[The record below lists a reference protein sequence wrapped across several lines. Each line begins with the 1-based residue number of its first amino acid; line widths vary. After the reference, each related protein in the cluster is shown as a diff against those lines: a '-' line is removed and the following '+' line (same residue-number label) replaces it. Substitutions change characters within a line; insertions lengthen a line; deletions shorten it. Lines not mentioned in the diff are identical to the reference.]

1 MKKAPVFILGSL
13 AFSPLLAEPCPVSS
27 SQDILSCALRN
38 HPDIQRARSQAARR
52 EALLRAAGQRFN
64 PEVDAES
71 SFSDEQDHIQAA
83 YLHTFEL
90 GGKRRQRL
98 QEARAEGDAL
108 AIGLQKTQEEVA
120 LKTAASLYRLSHIQG
135 ELDAVQEAL
144 DTFGKIVKQYRS
156 RPRLTPEQQ
165 VSLNVFLLA
174 QGDYELRKSALLQD
188 QRELKTYFDLATGLD
203 FQMVLAARP
212 GRKTDWPD
220 LAAPQTSTGSAS
232 AAWREAQTAVALSEA
247 RLGMARSET
256 WPDLKAGPLA
266 EIESGQ
272 GQSNQAYGAA
282 LSLSL
287 PLYQRNQDRRALAQA
302 ELQQAQAHFALRE
315 RELQAELAQ
324 RREIYALA
332 VQSLKGTP
340 PIPQMEKEHAR
351 AKSLFER
358 GLVESSLIIEAHR
371 QMADFTRSLNEQ
383 ELRAIEALWSIYV
396 LQGRVL
402 QEKL

>member
-1 MKKAPVFILGSL
+1 MKKALVFILGSL
-13 AFSPLLAEPCPVSS
+13 AVSPLSAEPCSISS
-27 SQDILSCALRN
+27 PQDILSCALQN
-38 HPDIQRARSQAARR
+38 HPDIQRARAQAARR
-52 EALLRAAGQRFN
+52 DALLSAAGQRFN
-64 PEVDAES
+64 PELDAES
-71 SFSDEQDHIQAA
+71 SFSDEQDHVQAA

-98 QEARAEGDAL
+98 REARLEGDAL
-108 AIGLQKTQEEVA
+108 AIGLQKTQEEVT
-120 LKTAASLYRLSHIQG
+120 LKTVAGLYRLSHIQA

-144 DTFGKIVKQYRS
+144 DTFGKIVKQYRA

-188 QRELKTYFDLATGLD
+188 QRELKTYFDLATGLN
-203 FQMVLAARP
+203 FQTVLTARP

-220 LAAPQTSTGSAS
+220 PAALQISTGVTS
-232 AAWREAQTAVALSEA
+232 AAWREAQAAAALSQA
-247 RLGMARSET
+247 RLDMARSET

-272 GQSNQAYGAA
+272 GQSNQGYGAA

-287 PLYQRNQDRRALAQA
+287 PLYQRNQGRRALAEA
-302 ELQQAQAHFALRE
+302 ELQQAQTHLALRE

-324 RREIYALA
+324 RRDIYSLS
-332 VQSLKGTP
+332 VESLKKAP
-340 PIPQMEKEHAR
+340 SISQMERKHANTEG
-351 AKSLFER
+351 LFER

-396 LQGRVL
+396 LEGRAL
-402 QEKL
+402 REAL